1 MKKIII
7 ILIIFSLIFTSFL
20 ILKKEEKANKNISV
34 ILETEEGNIK
44 SNTFPNKNDYEYLN
58 TECEN
63 TSDFINTI
71 FNENTWK
78 LNLSVEEKS
87 IDGNFN
93 CTVYFKEKIKKATE
107 VIKTKD
113 EVEKIIH
120 TPDNSLQNIFNEET
134 IEYRYRGKEV
144 DNYVKFND
152 ELYRIIGKFKVED
165 GYGKETEMI
174 KIIKSEPY
182 RSYKYD
188 EKNYHN
194 WARPSTLNT
203 ILNITFYNSLK
214 EDCRKLIGE
223 VKYYLGGYKTTEI
236 NTKNM

>member
-1 MKKIII
+1 
-7 ILIIFSLIFTSFL
+7 
-20 ILKKEEKANKNISV
+20 
-34 ILETEEGNIK
+34 
-44 SNTFPNKNDYEYLN
+44 
-58 TECEN
+58 
-63 TSDFINTI
+63 
-71 FNENTWK
+71 
-78 LNLSVEEKS
+78 
-87 IDGNFN
+87 
-93 CTVYFKEKIKKATE
+93 
-107 VIKTKD
+107 
-113 EVEKIIH
+113 
-120 TPDNSLQNIFNEET
+120 
-134 IEYRYRGKEV
+134 
-144 DNYVKFND
+144 
-152 ELYRIIGKFKVED
+152 
-165 GYGKETEMI
+165 MI

>member
-1 MKKIII
+1 MKKVIV

-113 EVEKIIH
+113 EVEKSYIH
-120 TPDNSLQNIFNEET
+120 Q
-134 IEYRYRGKEV
+134 
-144 DNYVKFND
+144 
-152 ELYRIIGKFKVED
+152 
-165 GYGKETEMI
+165 
-174 KIIKSEPY
+174 
-182 RSYKYD
+182 
-188 EKNYHN
+188 
-194 WARPSTLNT
+194 T
-203 ILNITFYNSLK
+203 IL
-214 EDCRKLIGE
+214 
-223 VKYYLGGYKTTEI
+223 YKTFLM
-236 NTKNM
+236 KKQ

>member
-1 MKKIII
+1 MKNRQVNVNCGGGRIYSNKLQKTVVFFGDFMKKVIV

-93 CTVYFKEKIKKATE
+93 CTVYFKEK
-107 VIKTKD
+107 
-113 EVEKIIH
+113 
-120 TPDNSLQNIFNEET
+120 S
-134 IEYRYRGKEV
+134 
-144 DNYVKFND
+144 
-152 ELYRIIGKFKVED
+152 
-165 GYGKETEMI
+165 
-174 KIIKSEPY
+174 
-182 RSYKYD
+182 
-188 EKNYHN
+188 
-194 WARPSTLNT
+194 
-203 ILNITFYNSLK
+203 
-214 EDCRKLIGE
+214 KLA
-223 VKYYLGGYKTTEI
+223 V
-236 NTKNM
+236 